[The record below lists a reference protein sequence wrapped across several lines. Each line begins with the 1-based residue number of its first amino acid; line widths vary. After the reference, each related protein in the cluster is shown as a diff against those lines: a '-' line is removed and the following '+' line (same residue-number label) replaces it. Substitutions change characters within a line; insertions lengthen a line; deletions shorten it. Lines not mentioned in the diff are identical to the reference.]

1 MDGWTMARSGVRA
14 HSRRGGQVTTEELTF
29 RRERDASE
37 AARSAAD
44 RARGPRSV
52 VMRRRRSDWSGE
64 PRDPA
69 EDEVW
74 QAQREVIQAA
84 SQTLAAARADASDL
98 VALCAGIADR
108 LELGER
114 ERSCLLAA
122 AQVHDIGRSTMPRE
136 VLDKPGP
143 LSSGDWSLMCQQT
156 VIGERIL
163 RSVPEM
169 FGVARI
175 VRSSHERYDGRGYPD
190 GLRGIQI
197 PLASRILLCAEA
209 FHAMQRER
217 PHRPARTAH
226 EALEEIA
233 ENAGTQFD
241 PLVVAALMAEVA
253 ESRSALRRRFSRR

>member
-1 MDGWTMARSGVRA
+1 MAGFGVQA
-14 HSRRGGQVTTEELTF
+14 HSRCGGKVTTEELTF

-37 AARSAAD
+37 AARNAAD

-69 EDEVW
+69 EDAVW
-74 QAQREVIQAA
+74 QAQREVIK
-84 SQTLAAARADASDL
+84 AAAGSLADAGARSGPVVD
-98 VALCAGIADR
+98 LCAGVAER
-108 LELGER
+108 LGVGDR

-122 AQVHDIGRSTMPRE
+122 AQVHDIGRSTMPPS
-136 VLDKPGP
+136 VLEKAGP
-143 LSSGDWSLMCQQT
+143 LSSADWSLMCQHT
-156 VIGERIL
+156 TIGERIL

-233 ENAGTQFD
+233 ENAGAQFD

>member
-1 MDGWTMARSGVRA
+1 MS
-14 HSRRGGQVTTEELTF
+14 TEELTI
-29 RRERDASE
+29 RRERDAAE

-44 RARGPRSV
+44 RARGPRSI

-69 EDEVW
+69 EDTVW
-74 QAQREVIQAA
+74 RAQREVIEAA
-84 SQTLAAARADASDL
+84 SQTLAEAKADSSEL
-98 VALCAGIADR
+98 VAMCDGIADR
-108 LELGER
+108 MELGER

-122 AQVHDIGRSTMPRE
+122 AQVHDIGRSTMPPE

-143 LSSGDWSLMCQQT
+143 LSSADWSLMCQQT

-175 VRSSHERYDGRGYPD
+175 VRSSHERFDGRGYPD
-190 GLRGIQI
+190 GLRGMQI
-197 PLASRILLCAEA
+197 PMASRILHCVAA
-209 FHAMQRER
+209 YQAMQCER
-217 PHRPARTAH
+217 PHRPARSAA

-233 ENAGTQFD
+233 EHAGAQFD
-241 PLVVAALMAEVA
+241 PQVVVALMAEAA
-253 ESRSALRRRFSRR
+253 ERRGALRRRFSRR

>member
-1 MDGWTMARSGVRA
+1 MARYGAQA

-37 AARSAAD
+37 AARNAAD

-69 EDEVW
+69 EDAVW
-74 QAQREVIQAA
+74 KAQREVIVAA
-84 SQTLAAARADASDL
+84 SDTLAAAKAESGE
-98 VALCAGIADR
+98 VVELCAGIADR
-108 LELGER
+108 LDLGER

-122 AQVHDIGRSTMPRE
+122 AQVHDIGRSTMPPE
-136 VLDKPGP
+136 VLDKAGP
-143 LSSGDWSLMCQQT
+143 LSSADWSLMCQHT
-156 VIGERIL
+156 TIGERIL

-169 FGVARI
+169 FGVARV

-190 GLRGIQI
+190 GLRGKQI

-209 FHAMQRER
+209 YHAMQRER
-217 PHRPARTAH
+217 PHRPARSPA

-233 ENAGTQFD
+233 EHAGRQFD

-253 ESRSALRRRFSRR
+253 ERRSALRRRFSRR

>member
-1 MDGWTMARSGVRA
+1 
-14 HSRRGGQVTTEELTF
+14 
-29 RRERDASE
+29 
-37 AARSAAD
+37 
-44 RARGPRSV
+44 
-52 VMRRRRSDWSGE
+52 MRRRRSDWSGE

-69 EDEVW
+69 EDAVW
-74 QAQREVIQAA
+74 QAQREVIK
-84 SQTLAAARADASDL
+84 AAAQSLADAGTRSGP
-98 VALCAGIADR
+98 VVELCVGIADR
-108 LELGER
+108 LGVGER

-122 AQVHDIGRSTMPRE
+122 AQVHDIGRSTMPAS
-136 VLDKPGP
+136 VLEKAGP
-143 LSSGDWSLMCQQT
+143 LSSTDWSLMCQHT
-156 VIGERIL
+156 TIGERIL

-175 VRSSHERYDGRGYPD
+175 VRSSHERFDGRGYPD

-233 ENAGTQFD
+233 DNAGTQFD